1 MQLWPTGCGPPRRP
15 RRTTWSE
22 PTTDADERGQT
33 LPAAERAPV
42 LPEAARR
49 CRSTEPGAGPGPH
62 RADVDCD
69 FAAQPGVDE
78 QLIRG
83 LATLRFLD
91 DASNVLFV
99 GPPGVG
105 KTMLSVALGRAA
117 VEAGHRVYF
126 TTAAVTA
133 LGPRAR
139 TGTNWCAPTAR
150 PGAHHGPRSRTA
162 DGHRRDELKRAAGV
176 GGNVPDHPCVDPAGF
191 LRAT

>member
-1 MQLWPTGCGPPRRP
+1 MQMSEARRFQQLK
-15 RRTTWSE
+15 
-22 PTTDADERGQT
+22 GQ
-33 LPAAERAPV
+33 APV

-105 KTMLSVALGRAA
+105 KTMLSVALGRARSRSVGPPSRLA
-117 VEAGHRVYF
+117 
-126 TTAAVTA
+126 TASTSPPPPSPHWAPVP
-133 LGPRAR
+133 GP
-139 TGTNWCAPTAR
+139 APTGAR
-150 PGAHHGPRSRTA
+150 RPHGPVRSTASDRERRT
-162 DGHRRDELKRAAGV
+162 DIAAT
-176 GGNVPDHPCVDPAGF
+176 N
-191 LRAT
+191 